1 MTSEENQFIKKL
13 EVYFDETFNNY
24 TRNRVLS
31 YLEDY
36 KKIVQAKNPIV
47 IYKDKIREIEVIK
60 EIPISPENIHSYK
73 AFITK
78 KDLMENAKDLCSIYE
93 ISIDEFMD
101 SSGER
106 IRNDVAKVRKKF
118 CETIHSKY
126 ICTNIMLA
134 NFLKVHHSTIT
145 YYLIGKK
152 IRKNYVKQKV

>member
-1 MTSEENQFIKKL
+1 MTDENQVIKKL
-13 EVYFDETFNNY
+13 EVYFDQHFNDY
-24 TRNRVLS
+24 TRDRILG

-60 EIPISPENIHSYK
+60 EISISPKNIHSYK

-78 KDLMENAKDLCSIYE
+78 KDLVENAKDLCSIYE
-93 ISIDEFMD
+93 VSFDEFMD

-152 IRKNYVKQKV
+152 IRKFNVKQKV

>member
-13 EVYFDETFNNY
+13 EIYFDQDFNEY
-24 TRNRVLS
+24 SRNRILS

-47 IYKDKIREIEVIK
+47 IYKDKVREIEVIK
-60 EIPISPENIHSYK
+60 EIPISSKNIHSYK

-78 KDLMENAKDLCSIYE
+78 KDLIENAKELCSIYE
-93 ISIDEFMD
+93 IAFDEFMD

-152 IRKNYVKQKV
+152 IKKFNVKQKV